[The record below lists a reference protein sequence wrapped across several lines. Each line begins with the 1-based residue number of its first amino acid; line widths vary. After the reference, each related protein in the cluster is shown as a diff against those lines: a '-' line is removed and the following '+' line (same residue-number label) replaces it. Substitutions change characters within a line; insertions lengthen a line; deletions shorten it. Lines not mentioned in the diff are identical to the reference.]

1 MRPVL
6 LITAVLAGCLNL
18 IALAEAHD
26 HHGHSSHHAGA
37 SGHPSFGQPTFAGRP
52 AFVPARPAQ
61 GFVGAQ
67 APRQFFGSAGPGSR
81 FGPRQQLQRSLGLVR
96 VPPLTV
102 LPGTGITTGRQVP
115 FVGRPVRPGRS
126 FVVVPSQR
134 FPNVVRVSPRP
145 AFAPRPGF
153 AFRPAFSSGGLT
165 VISP

>member
-6 LITAVLAGCLNL
+6 LLTAVLAGCLNL

-26 HHGHSSHHAGA
+26 RHGHHAGGP
-37 SGHPSFGQPTFAGRP
+37 GHPSFGQATFAGRP
-52 AFVPARPAQ
+52 VFAPARPAR

-67 APRQFFGSAGPGSR
+67 APR

-102 LPGTGITTGRQVP
+102 LPGTGITTGPQVP
-115 FVGRPVRPGRS
+115 FVGRPVRSGRS

-134 FPNVVRVSPRP
+134 FPTVVRVFPSP

-153 AFRPAFSSGGLT
+153 AFRPAFST
-165 VISP
+165 R